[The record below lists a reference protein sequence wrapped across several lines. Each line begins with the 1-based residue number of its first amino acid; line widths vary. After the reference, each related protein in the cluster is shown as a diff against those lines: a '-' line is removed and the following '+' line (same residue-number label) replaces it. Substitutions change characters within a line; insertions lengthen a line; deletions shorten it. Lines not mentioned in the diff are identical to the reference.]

1 MRDSDATVVCTLTDK
16 PTGGSKKTITL
27 AKKLK
32 KPCLH
37 LHRGL
42 LAVPD
47 KLNAFLDKHHPVRR
61 LNIAGSR
68 ESKEPGLYD
77 WVMTV
82 LERTKV
88 SLEKLGGR

>member
-1 MRDSDATVVCTLTDK
+1 MDGAGLIFTFTDK

-27 AKKLK
+27 AKKHK

-37 LHRGL
+37 LHLGT
-42 LAVPD
+42 LAAPE
-47 KLNAFLDKHHPVRR
+47 KLIAFPDKHHPVIR

-68 ESKEPGLYD
+68 ESKEPSLYE

-88 SLEKLGGR
+88 GPEERSV